1 MVRII
6 TDSASDFTKEDAK
19 RLNIEVLP
27 LTVTFGDEAYRDG
40 VDLDSKTF
48 YEKLIESDT
57 LPTTSQIPPY
67 VFEET
72 FKEATEAGDSVVIV
86 LISSELSGTFQSAH
100 LAAEDFDNVY
110 VVDSLSV
117 TIGEQCLIEYATR
130 LRDEG
135 KSAKEIAQAL
145 DNKKADVKILAL
157 LDTLEYLKKG
167 GRISPATAFVGG
179 VLAVKPV
186 VTVTDGKVELIGK
199 ARGSKNGNNLLRELV
214 GKVGGIDYS
223 MPIYLGY
230 SGIDKSLL
238 NKYIEDSK
246 SLWEGLIGNLLV
258 TNIGSAIGTH
268 VGPGAIAVAFF
279 KNN

>member
-110 VVDSLSV
+110 VVDSLSA

-186 VTVTDGKVELIGK
+186 VTVTDGNVELIGK

-246 SLWEGLIGNLLV
+246 SLWEGLTGNLLI

>member
-110 VVDSLSV
+110 VVDSLSA

>member
-110 VVDSLSV
+110 VVDSLSA
-117 TIGEQCLIEYATR
+117 TIGEQCLIEYAAR

-246 SLWEGLIGNLLV
+246 SLWEGLTGNLLV

>member
-117 TIGEQCLIEYATR
+117 TIGEQCLIEYAAR

-246 SLWEGLIGNLLV
+246 SLWEGFIGNLLV

>member
-27 LTVTFGDEAYRDG
+27 LTVTFGDEVYRDG

-110 VVDSLSV
+110 VVDSLSA

-246 SLWEGLIGNLLV
+246 SLWEGLTGNLLI